1 MGKPKQPL
9 LLSGEENAA
18 AAALGGRNWAGC
30 RGEEKTQPVAAA
42 RRPAAVVLEGCRW
55 TVRERGVRER
65 EKRKEGMGEGGR
77 WTA

>member
-1 MGKPKQPL
+1 MQHLLPL
-9 LLSGEENAA
+9 E
-18 AAALGGRNWAGC
+18 GGIGPVAGGC

-42 RRPAAVVLEGCRW
+42 RRPAAVVFEGCRW
-55 TVRERGVRER
+55 TVKERGVRER

>member
-1 MGKPKQPL
+1 MQL
-9 LLSGEENAA
+9 LLPLE
-18 AAALGGRNWAGC
+18 GGIRPAVGGC
-30 RGEEKTQPVAAA
+30 RGEEKTQSVAAV
-42 RRPAAVVLEGCRW
+42 RRPDAVVLEGCRW